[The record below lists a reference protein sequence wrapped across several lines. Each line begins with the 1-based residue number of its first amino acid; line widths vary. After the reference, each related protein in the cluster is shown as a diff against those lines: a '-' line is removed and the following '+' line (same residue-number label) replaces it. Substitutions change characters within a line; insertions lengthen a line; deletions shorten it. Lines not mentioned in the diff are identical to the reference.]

1 MWPNEN
7 VAMFGEKEIIEL
19 SQYFEVLLGN
29 GKCDM
34 TKIFDE
40 LKVWKTYIVFMII
53 NNKSF
58 GYLEIWKRVF
68 TNHKVK
74 TECMNVLHILEILLS
89 TRFTNAKVE
98 RMFSKIARIKAD

>member
-34 TKIFDE
+34 TKILDE
-40 LKVWKTYIVFMII
+40 LKVWKTYIVLMII

-58 GYLEIWKRVF
+58 GYLEIWKGIF
-68 TNHKVK
+68 TNQKVK
-74 TECMNVLHILEILLS
+74 TECMNVLHVLEILLS
-89 TRFTNAKVE
+89 TPFTNAKSE
-98 RMFSKIARIKAD
+98 RMFSKTARIKAD